1 MSNRQIGTIVLV
13 IAMFIV
19 AISVL
24 FTNNLARSLQAEEQK
39 NMSVWADAT
48 QQLIVAENDADID
61 FYMSIIEKNTTIPV
75 YICDAEGKVLASRNV
90 GGKDLST
97 FHTASADR
105 KNFQLSTE
113 KHHGPLELKI
123 DESTTQ
129 YIYWDDS
136 RLLTQLR
143 YVPYAQFALIFIFIA
158 IAVITMLT
166 GQRSEENLLWVG
178 LSKETAHQLGTP
190 ISSLNAWQQ
199 LLAEAYPN
207 DEYVPQMKRDIDRL
221 QMIADRFQKIGS
233 EPELKEMNLIP
244 VVEDVVTYMRSR
256 ISSRITIDDSSLQGV
271 SRNVYLN
278 APLLKWVIENLL
290 KNAVDAISG
299 EGTISLQIHENEH
312 DVMLD
317 IADNGKGIDIKTQRH
332 IFEPGFTSKERGWGL
347 GLPLAKRIVEQ
358 YHGGKLLLKHS
369 QPGVGTTFRI
379 VLEKTEN
386 G

>member
-24 FTNNLARSLQAEEQK
+24 FTNNLARTLQAEEQK
-39 NMSVWADAT
+39 NMSIWADAT
-48 QQLIVAENDADID
+48 RQLILADNDADID
-61 FYMSIIEKNTTIPV
+61 FVSSIIEKNTTIPV
-75 YICDAEGKVLASRNV
+75 YICDAEGNILASRNV
-90 GGKDLST
+90 EHPMANSQKLTAKD
-97 FHTASADR
+97 
-105 KNFQLSTE
+105 
-113 KHHGPLELKI
+113 HHGPIELKI

-136 RLLTQLR
+136 SLLTKLR
-143 YVPYAQFALIFIFIA
+143 YVPYAQFALILIFIT
-158 IAVITMLT
+158 IAVFVMTT
-166 GQRSEENLLWVG
+166 AQRSEQNRLWVG

-199 LLAEAYPN
+199 LLAETYPN

-233 EPELKEMNLIP
+233 EPALQAENLIP
-244 VVEDVVTYMRSR
+244 VVQNAVAYMRAR
-256 ISSRITIDDSSLQGV
+256 ISNRITIDDSCLDGV
-271 SRNVYLN
+271 ERIVMLN
-278 APLLKWVIENLL
+278 APLLQWVIENLL
-290 KNAVDAISG
+290 KNSVDAISG
-299 EGTISLQIHENEH
+299 TGSITFQLHENEH
-312 DVMLD
+312 DVMID
-317 IADNGKGIDIKTQRH
+317 VADTGKGIDAKTQRR
-332 IFEPGFTSKERGWGL
+332 IFEPGFTSKDRGWGL

-358 YHGGKLLLKHS
+358 YHGGKLLLKSS

-379 VLEKTEN
+379 VLKKPEN

>member
-39 NMSVWADAT
+39 NMAIWAEAT
-48 QQLIVAENDADID
+48 QQLILADENADID
-61 FYMSIIEKNTTIPV
+61 FVSSIIEKNTTIPV
-75 YICDAEGKVLASRNV
+75 YICDADGNILASRNV
-90 GGKDLST
+90 QAGKE
-97 FHTASADR
+97 R
-105 KNFQLSTE
+105 IGK
-113 KHHGPLELKI
+113 HGPIEIKI
-123 DESTTQ
+123 DEQTTQ

-136 RLLTQLR
+136 NLLTRLR
-143 YVPYAQFALIFIFIA
+143 YVPYAQFALIFIFIS

-166 GQRSEENLLWVG
+166 GQRSEENRLWVG

-199 LLAEAYPN
+199 LLADEYPN
-207 DEYVPQMKRDIDRL
+207 DEYVPQMKRDIERL

-233 EPELKEMNLIP
+233 EPDLQQTDLIP
-244 VVEDVVTYMRSR
+244 IVEDAVVYMRGR
-256 ISSRITIDDSSLQGV
+256 ISSNIVIDDSRLQGV
-271 SRNVYLN
+271 QRVVMLN
-278 APLLKWVIENLL
+278 PPLIKWVIENLL

-299 EGTISLQIHENEH
+299 KGSITFHIHENEH

-317 IADNGKGIDIKTQRH
+317 ITDTGRGIDTKTQRR
-332 IFEPGFTSKERGWGL
+332 IFEPGFTSKDRGWGL

-358 YHGGKLLLKHS
+358 YHGGKLLLKQS

-379 VLEKTEN
+379 VLKKTEN
-386 G
+386 S

>member
-24 FTNNLARSLQAEEQK
+24 FTNNLARSLQEEEQK
-39 NMSVWADAT
+39 NMSIWADAT
-48 QQLIVAENDADID
+48 RQIIFADDDADID
-61 FYMSIIEKNTTIPV
+61 FSSSIIEKNTTIPV
-75 YICDAEGKVLASRNV
+75 YICDKEGNVIASRNADE
-90 GGKDLST
+90 KKLSI
-97 FHTASADR
+97 A
-105 KNFQLSTE
+105 NYQLSTD
-113 KHHGPLELKI
+113 KHHGPIELKI
-123 DESTTQ
+123 DETTTQ

-136 RLLTQLR
+136 SLITRLR

-166 GQRSEENLLWVG
+166 GQRSEENRLWVG

-199 LLAEAYPN
+199 LLADEYPA
-207 DEYVPQMKRDIDRL
+207 DEYVAKMKGDIDRL

-233 EPELKEMNLIP
+233 EPTLKPENLIP
-244 VVEDVVTYMRSR
+244 VVQNAVSYMRAR
-256 ISSRITIDDSSLQGV
+256 ISNRITIDDTCLSGV
-271 SRNVYLN
+271 ERVVMIN
-278 APLLKWVIENLL
+278 APLLQWVIENLL

-299 EGTISLQIHENEH
+299 NGMITLRLLENEH
-312 DVMLD
+312 EVSLD
-317 IADNGKGIDIKTQRH
+317 ITDTGKGIDNKAQRR

-379 VLEKTEN
+379 VLKKPEN
-386 G
+386 S

>member
-1 MSNRQIGTIVLV
+1 MSNRQLGIIVLV
-13 IAMFIV
+13 IAMVIV

-24 FTNNLARSLQAEEQK
+24 FTNNLARSLQSEEQK
-39 NMSVWADAT
+39 NMAIWADAT
-48 QQLIVAENDADID
+48 RQLILAEDDADID
-61 FYMSIIEKNTTIPV
+61 FVSSIIEKNTTIPV
-75 YICDAEGKVLASRNV
+75 YICDAEGKVIASRNV
-90 GGKDLST
+90 
-97 FHTASADR
+97 
-105 KNFQLSTE
+105 E
-113 KHHGPLELKI
+113 KESENLQILKSSNGDHHGPIELKI

-136 RLLTQLR
+136 SLLTRLR

-158 IAVITMLT
+158 IIVITMLT
-166 GQRSEENLLWVG
+166 AQRSEQNRLWVG

-199 LLAEAYPN
+199 LLADKYPD
-207 DEYVPQMKRDIDRL
+207 DEYVPQMKRDIERL
-221 QMIADRFQKIGS
+221 QLIADRFQKIGS
-233 EPELKEMNLIP
+233 EPDLQAQNVVP
-244 VVEDVVTYMRSR
+244 VIESAVSYMRTR
-256 ISSRITIDDSSLQGV
+256 TSSRITIDDSALQ
-271 SRNVYLN
+271 NVERTVMLN
-278 APLLKWVIENLL
+278 APLLRWVFENLL

-317 IADNGKGIDIKTQRH
+317 ISDTGKGIESAAQRR

-358 YHGGKLLLKHS
+358 YHGGKLILKQS

-379 VLEKTEN
+379 VLKKPEN

>member
-1 MSNRQIGTIVLV
+1 MV

-39 NMSVWADAT
+39 NMAIWAEA
-48 QQLIVAENDADID
+48 QQKWVSDTTID
-61 FYMSIIEKNTTIPV
+61 VQLCLSILNSNTTIPV
-75 YICDAEGKVLASRNV
+75 CILNEDGTLVEDGFKNIAKEKAGRLA
-90 GGKDLST
+90 
-97 FHTASADR
+97 
-105 KNFQLSTE
+105 
-113 KHHGPLELKI
+113 HGPIEI
-123 DESTTQ
+123 RVPDPENNTTTTQ

-136 RLLTQLR
+136 NLLTKLR
-143 YVPYAQFALIFIFIA
+143 YVPYAQFALIFIFMA
-158 IAVITMLT
+158 VAVITMLT
-166 GQRSEENLLWVG
+166 GQRSEQNRLWVG

-199 LLAEAYPN
+199 LLADKYPS
-207 DEYVPQMKRDIDRL
+207 DEYVPQMKRDINRL

-233 EPELKEMNLIP
+233 EPDLQDADLIP
-244 VVEDVVTYMRSR
+244 VVEEAVQYMRVR
-256 ISSRITIDDSSLQGV
+256 TSSRITIDDTTLHGV
-271 SRNVYLN
+271 VRHVQLN
-278 APLLKWVIENLL
+278 APLMQWVVENLL

-299 EGTISLQIHENEH
+299 KGAITLQLHENEH

-317 IADNGKGIDIKTQRH
+317 ITDTGKGIDKKTQRR
-332 IFEPGFTSKERGWGL
+332 IFVPGFTSKQRGWGL

-369 QPGVGTTFRI
+369 QVGVGTTFRI
-379 VLEKTEN
+379 VLKKPEN

>member
-1 MSNRQIGTIVLV
+1 MSNRQLGIIVLV
-13 IAMFIV
+13 IAMVIV

-24 FTNNLARSLQAEEQK
+24 FTNNLARSLQSEEQK
-39 NMSVWADAT
+39 NMAIWADAT
-48 QQLIVAENDADID
+48 RQLILAEDDADID
-61 FYMSIIEKNTTIPV
+61 FVSSIIEKNTTIPV
-75 YICDAEGKVLASRNV
+75 YICDAEGKVIASRNV
-90 GGKDLST
+90 
-97 FHTASADR
+97 
-105 KNFQLSTE
+105 E
-113 KHHGPLELKI
+113 KESENLQILKSSNGDHHGPIELKI

-136 RLLTQLR
+136 SLLTRLR

-158 IAVITMLT
+158 IIVITMLT
-166 GQRSEENLLWVG
+166 AQRSEQNRLWVG

-199 LLAEAYPN
+199 LLADKYPD
-207 DEYVPQMKRDIDRL
+207 DEYVPQMKRDIERL
-221 QMIADRFQKIGS
+221 QLIADRFQKIGS
-233 EPELKEMNLIP
+233 EPDLQAQNVVP
-244 VVEDVVTYMRSR
+244 VIESAVSYMRTR
-256 ISSRITIDDSSLQGV
+256 TSSRITIDDSALQ
-271 SRNVYLN
+271 NVKRTVMLN
-278 APLLKWVIENLL
+278 APLLRWVFENLL

-317 IADNGKGIDIKTQRH
+317 ISDTGKGIESAAQRR

-358 YHGGKLLLKHS
+358 YHRGKLILKQS
-369 QPGVGTTFRI
+369 QPGIGTTFRI
-379 VLEKTEN
+379 VLKKPEN

>member
-1 MSNRQIGTIVLV
+1 MI
-13 IAMFIV
+13 IV

-24 FTNNLARSLQAEEQK
+24 FTNNLAHSLQAEEEK
-39 NMSVWADAT
+39 NMAIWAEAT
-48 QQLIVAENDADID
+48 QQLIVADDDADID

-75 YICDAEGKVLASRNV
+75 YICDKDGNVLSSRNV
-90 GGKDLST
+90 QKGK
-97 FHTASADR
+97 R
-105 KNFQLSTE
+105 GVGK
-113 KHHGPLELKI
+113 HGPIELKI
-123 DESTTQ
+123 DEQTTQ
-129 YIYWDDS
+129 YLFWDDS
-136 RLLTQLR
+136 HLLTRLR

-166 GQRSEENLLWVG
+166 GQRSEENRLWVG

-199 LLAEAYPN
+199 LLADKYPN

-233 EPELKEMNLIP
+233 EPSLEEGDLIP
-244 VVEDVVTYMRSR
+244 VVQNAVAYMRAR
-256 ISSRITIDDSSLQGV
+256 ISNRITIDDSCLNNIQRTV
-271 SRNVYLN
+271 LLN
-278 APLLKWVIENLL
+278 APLLQWVIENLT

-299 EGTISLQIHENEH
+299 EGSITFQIHENEH

-317 IADNGKGIDIKTQRH
+317 VTDTGKGIDNKTQRR
-332 IFEPGFTSKERGWGL
+332 IFEPGFTSKDRGWGL

-358 YHGGKLLLKHS
+358 YHGGKLLLKSS
-369 QPGVGTTFRI
+369 QVGIGTTFRI
-379 VLEKTEN
+379 LLKKPEN

>member
-1 MSNRQIGTIVLV
+1 MSNRQLGIIVLV
-13 IAMFIV
+13 IAMVIV

-24 FTNNLARSLQAEEQK
+24 FTNNLARSLQSEEQK
-39 NMSVWADAT
+39 NMAIWADAT
-48 QQLIVAENDADID
+48 RQLILAEDDADID
-61 FYMSIIEKNTTIPV
+61 FVSSIIEKNTTIPV
-75 YICDAEGKVLASRNV
+75 YICDAEGKVIASRNV
-90 GGKDLST
+90 
-97 FHTASADR
+97 
-105 KNFQLSTE
+105 E
-113 KHHGPLELKI
+113 KESENLQILKSSNGDHHGPIELKI

-136 RLLTQLR
+136 SLLTRLR

-158 IAVITMLT
+158 IIVITMLT
-166 GQRSEENLLWVG
+166 AQRSEQNRLWVG

-199 LLAEAYPN
+199 LLSDKYPN
-207 DEYVPQMKRDIDRL
+207 DEYVPQMKRDIERL
-221 QMIADRFQKIGS
+221 QLIADRFQKIGS
-233 EPELKEMNLIP
+233 EPDLQAQNVVP
-244 VVEDVVTYMRSR
+244 VIESAVSYMRTR
-256 ISSRITIDDSSLQGV
+256 TSSRITIDDSALQ
-271 SRNVYLN
+271 NVERTVMLN
-278 APLLKWVIENLL
+278 APLLRWVFENLL
-290 KNAVDAISG
+290 KNAVDAITG

-317 IADNGKGIDIKTQRH
+317 ISDTGKGIESAAQRR

-358 YHGGKLLLKHS
+358 YHGGKLILKQS

-379 VLEKTEN
+379 VLKKPEN